1 MDSQDFKFKSGQE
14 VRLRS
19 ERDRLGVIMG
29 SPRLLAGEYWY
40 RVNFGGGN
48 IENHPESNLEAYEG
62 DRSIIDLLTN
72 GVYGNRETLSKLITF
87 TKIRFPL
94 RKNIYSFKASRTEFH
109 EYQFKPVLKFIDSQ
123 DHRLLI
129 ADEVGLGKT
138 IEAGYIL
145 QEQKAR
151 WEMDRVLIV
160 CPASLV
166 EKWRQELDGKFHEEF
181 ELLRASDIRDFLNKI
196 AQTGEATKLRG
207 ICSLQMLRGRGLLED
222 WEAASPPLD
231 MVIIDEGH
239 HMRNPGTRNHRL
251 GLALSETA
259 DAMLMLTA
267 TPVHL
272 GNQDLFY
279 LLRILNPEEFESL
292 EIFGRR
298 VRANRMVLRALSLL
312 GRSPVDLGEVGQILA
327 DMKSHDDAQWFE
339 KNPIYH
345 DVSSRIREVDPQNKE
360 QIVELQRDLNSLN
373 LLGHILTR
381 TRKRDVQVKA
391 KRDPHIIRPQFTDV
405 EMAFYEAVTN
415 FVISQYGQKGLGV
428 FGRFIAVMPQRQVAS
443 CIPAMVEYYTSELL
457 GGGLGGLDEEMS
469 DVVVED
475 YEEDLPDSDRPATSE
490 YYSLLNLIKS
500 RTLKGVDS
508 KFDALLKTLNELDEV
523 EPGRQ
528 VLIFSYFKK
537 TLGYLSQKLNHA
549 GYKHVLISGDLPRE
563 ERNRKIDQFRNDKAV
578 RIMLSSEVGSEGLD
592 FQFCHIMVNYD
603 LPWNPMVVEQRIG
616 RLDRIG
622 QKSDRI
628 LIFNFSIA
636 GTIEDKIL
644 HRLYYRIGIFEE
656 SIGDLE
662 AILGEEIRQLTR
674 DLLTSKLSP
683 EEQEE
688 RINHAAEVIIRKQK
702 EQAELEAQSA
712 KFIGND
718 EFFMAEIERIK
729 QHKRF
734 ISPEELVVF
743 FKDFMDKN
751 FPRCSFKAG
760 RSPFVFSL
768 SINDEFMTFLRQ
780 NLPEGDT
787 GFRQFIRKSA
797 RETIQVTFSSE
808 EAFENPELE
817 FINISHP
824 IIRTIGAYYENHREE
839 LHPVA
844 RINLNSENFSNGDY
858 LYMVYLLEVKAARSF
873 RSLETIFVSYRDA
886 VSIGEELSED
896 LVNEM
901 ITNGETLDPFPR
913 PSPDTNKRV
922 TQVAEDEFGKRIE
935 KKRLEIERINEALIS
950 SRMASLEQ
958 SFKAKKQKREELLDR
973 AKAKVVA
980 PQYIRMLD
988 GGLRNLK
995 MTHELKKQELEDA
1008 KKIYVSFNQVCA
1020 GFLRINNVQKNN

>member
-1 MDSQDFKFKSGQE
+1 MDCQDFEFKSGQE
-14 VRLRS
+14 VRLKS

-29 SPRLLAGEYWY
+29 APRLLAGECWY

-62 DRSIIDLLTN
+62 DRGIIDLLTN

-109 EYQFKPVLKFIDSQ
+109 EYQFKPVLKFIDSP

-145 QEQKAR
+145 QEQRAR

-166 EKWRQELDGKFHEEF
+166 EKWRQELEGKFHEEF
-181 ELLRASDIRDFLNKI
+181 ELLRANDIRDFLNKM
-196 AQTGEATKLRG
+196 AQTGEATNLRG

-292 EIFGRR
+292 EVFGRR
-298 VRANRMVLRALSLL
+298 LTANRMVLRALSFL
-312 GRSPVDLGEVGQILA
+312 GRSPVDLGKVGQILA
-327 DMKSHDDAQWFE
+327 DMRSEDDAQWFE

-345 DVSSRIREVDPQNKE
+345 DVSRRIREVDPQNKE
-360 QIVELQRDLNSLN
+360 QIVELQRDLNNLN

-381 TRKRDVQVKA
+381 TRKREVQVKA
-391 KRDPHIIRPQFTDV
+391 KRDPHVIRPQFTDV

-428 FGRFIAVMPQRQVAS
+428 FGSFIAVMPQRQVAS

-457 GGGLGGLDEEMS
+457 GDGLGGLDEEMS
-469 DVVVED
+469 DVVIED
-475 YEEDLPDSDRPATSE
+475 FDDDLSDSDRQPTSE
-490 YYSLLNLIKS
+490 YSSLVNLIKS
-500 RTLKGVDS
+500 RALEKVDS
-508 KFDALLKTLNELDEV
+508 KFDALLRTLKGLDEV

-528 VLIFSYFKK
+528 ILIFSYFKK
-537 TLGYLSQKLNHA
+537 TLEYLSRRLDLA
-549 GYKHVLISGDLPRE
+549 GYRHVLISGNLPRE
-563 ERNRKIDQFRNDKAV
+563 ERNRKIDEFRTDRSI

-628 LIFNFSIA
+628 LIFNFSIP

-644 HRLYYRIGIFEE
+644 RRLYYRIGIFEE

-674 DLLTSKLSP
+674 DLLTSKLTP

-688 RINHAAEVIIRKQK
+688 RINQTAEVIIRRQK

-718 EFFMAEIERIK
+718 EFFMEEIERIK

-743 FKDFMDKN
+743 LKDFLDKN
-751 FPRCSFKAG
+751 FPRCPIKAG
-760 RSPFVFSL
+760 KSPFTFSL
-768 SINDEFMTFLRQ
+768 PINDDFITFLRR
-780 NLPEGDT
+780 NLPEGDS
-787 GFRQFIRKSA
+787 GFRQFIRKNV
-797 RETIQVTFSSE
+797 RETVQMTFSSE

-817 FINISHP
+817 FININHP
-824 IIRTIGAYYENHREE
+824 IIRAVGTYYENHREE

-844 RINLNSENFSNGDY
+844 RITLNSENFPSGEC
-858 LYMVYLLEVKAARSF
+858 LYVAYLLEVKAARSF

-886 VSIGEELSED
+886 TSIGEELSED
-896 LVNEM
+896 LMNEM

-913 PSPDTNKRV
+913 PSLETNKRV
-922 TQVAEDEFGKRIE
+922 IQAAEDEFGKRIE
-935 KKRLEIERINEALIS
+935 KKRQEIERINEALIS
-950 SRMASLEQ
+950 SRLASLEQ
-958 SFKAKKQKREELLDR
+958 SFRAKYQKREDLLDR
-973 AKAKVVA
+973 AKAKGAA
-980 PQYIRMLD
+980 PQYIRMLE
-988 GGLRNLK
+988 GGIRNLK
-995 MTHELKKQELEDA
+995 ATHELKKQDLEDA
-1008 KKIYVSFNQVCA
+1008 KKIYVSFSQVCA
-1020 GFLRINNVQKNN
+1020 GFVRVNNVQEDN